1 MGGEGRP
8 SPAGSDSVGLAVWGG
23 ISVKL
28 PGDAAVAGL
37 PSALYVAGA
46 FRSQTQDDLL
56 GPSQALGVKENE
68 RHRVLQPPMWE
79 AVDLP
84 SRLRGGLDF
93 SGQARLSLSRAQS
106 RMKLDTIKE
115 LSF

>member
-1 MGGEGRP
+1 M
-8 SPAGSDSVGLAVWGG
+8 GG

-28 PGDAAVAGL
+28 PSDAAVAAL

-79 AVDLP
+79 AVDL
-84 SRLRGGLDF
+84 SC
-93 SGQARLSLSRAQS
+93 QAEGRA
-106 RMKLDTIKE
+106 
-115 LSF
+115 